1 MCISILSRFSRWW
14 ILQSGGQRHP
24 LKANQQNNEIEA
36 SRWNL
41 VEYFPQ
47 VRATMGEITF
57 SSILNPLSR
66 RIIKSSR
73 EKKPPRKLS
82 WQSQLFFH
90 LVHTCRTSA
99 QLLRQAKLDYGWI
112 RWNPLPHR
120 PFRNINCLLL
130 LVPLTAVG
138 FQLKSYVS
146 FVQMS
151 QAKSKGKLGYTC
163 AVTIFRLSALANA
176 APGPSVRH
184 NPGLCQC
191 LNSG

>member
-1 MCISILSRFSRWW
+1 
-14 ILQSGGQRHP
+14 LQSGGQRHP

-82 WQSQLFFH
+82 
-90 LVHTCRTSA
+90 
-99 QLLRQAKLDYGWI
+99 
-112 RWNPLPHR
+112 
-120 PFRNINCLLL
+120 
-130 LVPLTAVG
+130 
-138 FQLKSYVS
+138 
-146 FVQMS
+146 
-151 QAKSKGKLGYTC
+151 
-163 AVTIFRLSALANA
+163 
-176 APGPSVRH
+176 
-184 NPGLCQC
+184 
-191 LNSG
+191 